1 MGEGNGDD
9 VLLVMEVESEATIRA
24 RLADGPWAND
34 MLTIE
39 SVEPS
44 SVWLRA
50 ATLRG
55 LR

>member
-1 MGEGNGDD
+1 MGEGSDEDG
-9 VLLVMEVESEATIRA
+9 LPVMDVESEVTIRA
-24 RLADGPWAND
+24 RLADDPWAND

-39 SVEPS
+39 SVEPW